1 MLRSESLQFKRGDDL
16 LFENL
21 SFVVHPGQCVAVAG
35 RNGVGK
41 STLFKLILGQL
52 HSDIGELDYPASWAL
67 GYMAQES
74 QVTDRAALE
83 YVIDG
88 HGRLRKVERALETE
102 KSEAKLATLHAE
114 YHDLGGYEADARA
127 GEILHGL
134 GFEADDFKRPYSD
147 FSGGWRIRLNL
158 AQALMRPCDLLLLDE
173 PTNHLDM
180 ETIMWLEGWL
190 RRFDGTVMIIA
201 HDRAFLDA
209 VTDHTLYLSGKSGR
223 LYSGNYSSCERQ
235 RAEQLEQ
242 EQALATKRAAQAAHI
257 QKFVDRFRA
266 KASKAKQVQ
275 SRIKAL
281 ERLSFTLS
289 VHVDSPYRVEF
300 QDPDKVSNPL
310 LSFRNLSLGYDEAPV
325 LSGLSQS
332 LLPGARVGVLGHNG
346 AGKSTLLKSLVGD
359 LAPLAGEL
367 TFGRHCA
374 VGYFAQ
380 HQLESL
386 DSNNSALK
394 TLLKELPAW
403 SEQQARD
410 FLGGWGFSA
419 DMATRPIGT
428 LSGGEKARL
437 VLAKIALHKPAV
449 LILDEPT
456 NHLDLDMRDAL
467 AMALQSY
474 EGAVVIVSHDRA
486 LLEKSVDDFWL
497 LRDGRLTV
505 FEGDLDDYGHLE
517 HAASG
522 QEKKSKSGQSKKEE
536 RQARAQQ
543 RASEQAL
550 RKTIGR
556 LERTIEQTTS
566 RLSAIENKLADKNT
580 YDQLPPAELDDL
592 LKDAGR
598 LRQRLEQAE
607 EEWLEAS
614 QILEDSRSMSPA
626 IEDRT

>member
-1 MLRSESLQFKRGDDL
+1 MLRSQSLQFKRGDDL
-16 LFENL
+16 LFDNL

-41 STLFKLILGQL
+41 STLFQLILGQL
-52 HSDIGELDYPASWAL
+52 HSDVGDLDYPASWSL
-67 GYMAQES
+67 GYMAQEAKL
-74 QVTDRAALE
+74 TERAAIE

-88 HGRLRKVERALETE
+88 YSELRKVEQALETE
-102 KSEAKLATLHAE
+102 QSEDRLATLHAR
-114 YHDLGGYEADARA
+114 YQDLGGYEADARA

-134 GFEADDFKRPYSD
+134 GFTGSDFARPYSD

-201 HDRAFLDA
+201 HDRTFLDA
-209 VTDHTLYLSGKSGR
+209 VTDHTLYLAGKTGR

-242 EQALATKRAAQAAHI
+242 EQAQATKRATQAAHI

-289 VHVDSPYRVEF
+289 VHIDSPYHVEF

-310 LSFRNLSLGYDEAPV
+310 LSFRNLSLGYEGAPV

-346 AGKSTLLKSLVGD
+346 AGKSTLLKSLVGELD
-359 LAPLAGEL
+359 PMAGEL
-367 TFGRHCA
+367 TFGQHCS

-386 DSNNSALK
+386 DPQISAIR
-394 TLLKELPAW
+394 TLLKELPEW
-403 SEQQARD
+403 SEQQGRD

-419 DMATRPIGT
+419 DMTTRPIST

-437 VLAKIALHKPAV
+437 VLAKIALYKPAL

-467 AMALQSY
+467 AMALQGY

-497 LRDGRLTV
+497 LREGQLIPFD
-505 FEGDLDDYGHLE
+505 GDLDDYSHLE
-517 HAASG
+517 RAEAG
-522 QEKKSKSGQSKKEE
+522 QEKKMKPGHSRKEE

-543 RASEQAL
+543 RQSEQAL
-550 RKTIGR
+550 RKTINA
-556 LERTIEQTTS
+556 LERSIEQTTT
-566 RLSAIENKLADKNT
+566 RLIDIEEKLADKET
-580 YDQLPPAELDDL
+580 YDRLPPTELDKL

-598 LRQRLEQAE
+598 LRQRLEEAE
-607 EEWLEAS
+607 EQWLETS
-614 QILEDSRSMSPA
+614 QALEDSRSIKTA
-626 IEDRT
+626 NHD